1 MAGTTTNKRAPAK
14 KPAPS
19 PIGETPDDARKRALR
34 VFRALTKAYP
44 DAHVPLNYRNA
55 LELLVATILSAQ
67 CTDARVNEVTAPLF
81 VKYRKASD
89 WKRIPVPKL
98 EKMIHP
104 TGFFRNKARA
114 IHEATEDIDTR
125 FGGSVPGTME
135 ELLSLRGIG
144 RKSASVLL
152 ATIYETPAIVVDT
165 HFSRISRRLGFTAEI
180 DPTKIEFDL
189 AGIVPRKHWADFSLM
204 LNWHGR
210 VTCYARKPDCDACA
224 VRKHCPA
231 FESRGEITWKV
242 KIPAAKRRPAKAK
255 AAAGPGTRREG
266 RPKREKA

>member
-1 MAGTTTNKRAPAK
+1 MARTNTRKRLPAK
-14 KPAPS
+14 S
-19 PIGETPDDARKRALR
+19 PVGEPHGDARKRALR
-34 VFRALTKAYP
+34 VFRALTRAYP
-44 DAHVPLNYRNA
+44 EAHVPLNYRNA
-55 LELLVATILSAQ
+55 LELLIATILSAQ

-81 VKYRKASD
+81 KKYRRASD
-89 WKRIPVPKL
+89 WKKIPVPKL
-98 EKMIHP
+98 EEMVHP

-114 IHEATEDIDTR
+114 IHEATEDIDER

-152 ATIYETPAIVVDT
+152 ATIYDTPAIVVDT
-165 HFSRISRRLGFTAEI
+165 HFSRISRRLGFTAEF

-189 AGIVPRKHWADFSLM
+189 AEIVPRKHWSDFSLM

-210 VTCYARKPDCDACA
+210 VTCYARKPDCDVCA
-224 VRKHCPA
+224 ARKNCPA

-242 KIPAAKRRPAKAK
+242 KVPAAKRRPQKKTGAKRK
-255 AAAGPGTRREG
+255 AG
-266 RPKREKA
+266 